1 MLCLCVSLAALVLPH
16 YAAAQYNCSAALQ
29 RTPVNDDMTVVCG
42 PQFITMTVNLCTALY
57 AGFDPTG
64 LAVNSRQNDSQCKG
78 LIDSTVT
85 PPVIRYSLPVNGT
98 LDNICSNSIQI
109 VNEGAGTGF
118 LSSFSNIQSVVI
130 SGYIDTRQSSSGL
143 ISYSTDLYYGFS
155 CRYPLEYIL
164 NNTQIITSS
173 VSVAVNGNN
182 GTFISTLS
190 MKLYND
196 SSYTYPLSVP
206 ETGIPLKTKV
216 FVQVRASNLTAS
228 FHVLLDHCFATP
240 DPFNMTLTERHDFFI
255 GCSKD
260 NQTTII
266 QNGDGLTSQFRF
278 DAFRFLQ
285 HRDRKVSSIYLHCV
299 TRLCQPSTCKELKAA
314 CTNTTRRRRDAE
326 TQPLGSAETVTVS
339 AGPIFTKEL
348 DTLGEI
354 SAQQSVYHETLQETL
369 TGLVV
374 GVVFAVLLAV
384 AAVLGGWFMFK
395 KYHVGARK
403 PGLEGYPNQGF
414 N

>member
-1 MLCLCVSLAALVLPH
+1 VS
-16 YAAAQYNCSAALQ
+16 
-29 RTPVNDDMTVVCG
+29 DDMTVACG

-64 LAVNSRQNDSQCKG
+64 LAVNSRHNDSQCKG

-98 LDNICSNSIQI
+98 LDNICSNSIQASGELPFNSSSI
-109 VNEGAGTGF
+109 H
-118 LSSFSNIQSVVI
+118 SFSSIQSVVI
-130 SGYIDTRQSSSGL
+130 SGYIDMRQSSSGL

-228 FHVLLDHCFATP
+228 FYVLLDHCFATP

-285 HRDRKVSSIYLHCV
+285 HRDRKLSSIYLHCV
-299 TRLCQPSTCKELKAA
+299 TRLCQPSTCKDLKAA

-374 GVVFAVLLAV
+374 GVIFAVLLAV

-403 PGLEGYPNQGF
+403 PGLEGHPNQGF

>member
-1 MLCLCVSLAALVLPH
+1 
-16 YAAAQYNCSAALQ
+16 
-29 RTPVNDDMTVVCG
+29 TVNDDMTVACG

-64 LAVNSRQNDSQCKG
+64 LAVNSRHNDSQCKG
-78 LIDSTVT
+78 LIDSKVT

-98 LDNICSNSIQI
+98 LDNICSNSIQASGELPFKSSSI
-109 VNEGAGTGF
+109 HPTY
-118 LSSFSNIQSVVI
+118 SFSSIQSVVI
-130 SGYIDTRQSSSGL
+130 SGYIDTPQSTSGL

-206 ETGIPLKTKV
+206 ETGIPLKTKI
-216 FVQVRASNLTAS
+216 FVQVRASNLTGS
-228 FHVLLDHCFATP
+228 FYVLLDHCFATP

-285 HRDRKVSSIYLHCV
+285 HRDRKLSSIYLHCV
-299 TRLCQPSTCKELKAA
+299 TRLCQPSTCKDLKAA
-314 CTNTTRRRRDAE
+314 CINSTRRRRDAE

-384 AAVLGGWFMFK
+384 AAVLGGWFIFK

-403 PGLEGYPNQGF
+403 PGLEGYPDQGF